1 MAAEDDSVIRL
12 KDVSRT
18 FRDFWLRPT
27 VKAVDGLSLTVR
39 RGEVFGLLGPNGS
52 GKSTTIKMILG
63 LLSPSGGEVTL
74 FGLPPRTVAAR
85 RRLGYLPEL
94 SYLHPFLTAKETLM
108 YYAGLCGL
116 RRAVAAER
124 ARELLRMVGLTEVA
138 GRPVGGFSKG
148 MARRIALASALIGRP
163 DLLVLDEPTSGLDP
177 VSTKEVKTMIKALSD
192 HSAEHPEDQQAA
204 AAAMQTVHAHK
215 PSQYNEKDRIRSDFD
230 QILQDMKKDSLQK
243 AKDAVLMTKN
253 AMENMTGC
261 IKAVSN
267 GFDLHNLTPGLLIDF
282 IMGQLNMA
290 GIPENVKP
298 EMDRIIA
305 RLREDL
311 TDYFNLLKTAKEQI
325 G

>member
-124 ARELLRMVGLTEVA
+124 VRELLRMVGLTEVA

-177 VSTKEVKTMIKALSD
+177 VSTKEVKTMIKALS
-192 HSAEHPEDQQAA
+192 AGG
-204 AAAMQTVHAHK
+204 MT
-215 PSQYNEKDRIRSDFD
+215 I
-230 QILQDMKKDSLQK
+230 
-243 AKDAVLMTKN
+243 LMT
-253 AMENMTGC
+253 
-261 IKAVSN
+261 S
-267 GFDLHNLTPGLLIDF
+267 HLLADAEDVCDRVMIVNHGRSVAEGRIGELGTSLEDF
-282 IMGQLNMA
+282 FL
-290 GIPENVKP
+290 
-298 EMDRIIA
+298 
-305 RLREDL
+305 
-311 TDYFNLLKTAKEQI
+311 AKV
-325 G
+325 GDADDFVLADFLA